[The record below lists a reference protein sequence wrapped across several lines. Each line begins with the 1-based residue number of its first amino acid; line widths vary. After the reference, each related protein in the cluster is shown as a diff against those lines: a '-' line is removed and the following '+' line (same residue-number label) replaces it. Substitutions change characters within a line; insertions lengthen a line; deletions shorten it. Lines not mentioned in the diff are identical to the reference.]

1 MGRLSL
7 SLTLIL
13 AAAAGAAAAAQ
24 QPTPELG
31 QAGPCARCHVSSVLE
46 WGLSAHQK
54 VGTDCVACHGA
65 SHGHVI
71 DERNNVK
78 PERIP
83 RGAAIAA
90 LCETCHANGCPKTKQ
105 TASCQ
110 TCHHPHALL
119 DPNKGRAVQDQWVKE
134 ANGKLE
140 AFNRYMAEGDRLVK
154 EGSFPSA
161 RDAFRQAV
169 EQIPGDR
176 RAVARLGMCER
187 RIDPQLAGFEIVG
200 SEFDPETGLPRRVKV
215 SGTAIEMVLVPAGD
229 SDMGSDRWKD
239 SAPVHTVQ
247 VDAFYLGKFELT
259 QGQWKALMGANPSQY
274 AGRPDSDRLPVE
286 RVSWD
291 DCQTFVRT
299 LNGRVPGGGFRL
311 PTEAEW
317 EYAARAGSANPP
329 AHDELLRSA
338 WFRENTA
345 SGADAAADSVP
356 LESYAPK
363 PVGSRQPNRWGLYDM
378 LGNVWEWTSSASRPY
393 PFDAGDG
400 RESETATGLRVLR
413 GGSFVDSAESLDP
426 AMRHAERSDRRFRWN
441 GFRLAR
447 GVPASVPPAATKK

>member
-13 AAAAGAAAAAQ
+13 AAAASAAAAAQ
-24 QPTPELG
+24 QPAPELG

-119 DPNKGRAVQDQWVKE
+119 DPNKGRSVQDQWVKE

-176 RAVARLGMCER
+176 RAVARLRMCER

-215 SGTAIEMVLVPAGD
+215 SSTDIEMVLVPAGRFRH
-229 SDMGSDRWKD
+229 GLQ
-239 SAPVHTVQ
+239 P
-247 VDAFYLGKFELT
+247 LE
-259 QGQWKALMGANPSQY
+259 
-274 AGRPDSDRLPVE
+274 
-286 RVSWD
+286 
-291 DCQTFVRT
+291 
-299 LNGRVPGGGFRL
+299 GF
-311 PTEAEW
+311 
-317 EYAARAGSANPP
+317 RAGS
-329 AHDELLRSA
+329 H
-338 WFRENTA
+338 
-345 SGADAAADSVP
+345 
-356 LESYAPK
+356 
-363 PVGSRQPNRWGLYDM
+363 
-378 LGNVWEWTSSASRPY
+378 RP
-393 PFDAGDG
+393 GG
-400 RESETATGLRVLR
+400 RFLPG
-413 GGSFVDSAESLDP
+413 
-426 AMRHAERSDRRFRWN
+426 
-441 GFRLAR
+441 
-447 GVPASVPPAATKK
+447 